1 MQKKFIFL
9 VLTGLL
15 CLSLAGCGQS
25 GGTPP
30 EEDSSAQTEQ
40 PAEETTGE
48 EDAGQAPEDGADT
61 EAPQYTDNFSV
72 DTEAVTAFAEQIQAA
87 VAEKDLEALADLAS
101 YPLYIGFSDG
111 GQSVESREDLIAL
124 GADQIFTEELLSEIA
139 GADPAGLAPSKAGFA
154 LSTSGR
160 PNVVFSVVDGRL
172 AIVGM
177 NY

>member
-40 PAEETTGE
+40 PAELPAEETTGE

-72 DTEAVTAFAEQIQAA
+72 DTEAVTAFAEQIHATLT
-87 VAEKDLEALADLAS
+87 VMKDGEHWFHTPEQMQFLDDWARQCLD
-101 YPLYIGFSDG
+101 
-111 GQSVESREDLIAL
+111 
-124 GADQIFTEELLSEIA
+124 
-139 GADPAGLAPSKAGFA
+139 
-154 LSTSGR
+154 
-160 PNVVFSVVDGRL
+160 
-172 AIVGM
+172 
-177 NY
+177 